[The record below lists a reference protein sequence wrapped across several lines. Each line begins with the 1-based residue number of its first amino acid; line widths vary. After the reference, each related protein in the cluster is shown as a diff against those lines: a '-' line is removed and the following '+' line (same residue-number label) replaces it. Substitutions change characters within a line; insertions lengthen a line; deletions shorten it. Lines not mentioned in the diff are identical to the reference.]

1 MTPTIAG
8 ALALVLPLLLIA
20 LLFLRRNIFVL
31 LFFVALSAVGIGYL
45 STTGALDDIG
55 SQVLTQVEHYTAD
68 KAAEPVPAAA
78 PATP

>member
-1 MTPTIAG
+1 
-8 ALALVLPLLLIA
+8 
-20 LLFLRRNIFVL
+20 
-31 LFFVALSAVGIGYL
+31 VALSAVGIGYL